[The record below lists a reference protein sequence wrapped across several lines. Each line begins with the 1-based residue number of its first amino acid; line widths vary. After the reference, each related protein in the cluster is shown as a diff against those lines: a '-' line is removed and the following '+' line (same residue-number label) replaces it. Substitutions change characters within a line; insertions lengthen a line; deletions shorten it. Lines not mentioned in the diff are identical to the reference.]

1 MATAGQV
8 IKLYEK
14 ILELLKPLGMRVF
27 GWSENGSLRN
37 GGDLGLDNMR
47 SEHDRLGYD
56 RTDNILGRFFYTG
69 LGSGLFVPEKIR
81 GGQSRRGVGSVPGV
95 EGGRGFEGLRGALD
109 VGGIGGMGGVL
120 GMGGAD
126 VVAGLR
132 GLSNLSGLNGLNGAR
147 DTRNARSEQSA
158 WSIVNYWERSA
169 ESTALNAAKALL
181 AESAAN
187 AESKPNALNYRGL
200 RIGESLEKQLNGKQ
214 ILGTN
219 TPAPID
225 RSWEITRRAVSV
237 TEGLRGSRG
246 EQNGS
251 SGKIKTGAARGTR
264 SAVSE
269 NEGWNGSLKLR
280 NAVSAKI
287 TAESENGGFE
297 ENAERAAVRG
307 SAGSAAFG
315 GRESGETARL
325 GASGGRG
332 GAGGDTDDLIDRL
345 CGAFREAAFSMS
357 EGVHY

>member
-1 MATAGQV
+1 MASVGQV

-14 ILELLKPLGMRVF
+14 ILELLKPLGMRAF
-27 GWSENGSLRN
+27 GRSENGSLRN

-95 EGGRGFEGLRGALD
+95 EGGRGFEGLRGVLD
-109 VGGIGGMGGVL
+109 VGGIGGIGGIGGVL

-126 VVAGLR
+126 VVAGL
-132 GLSNLSGLNGLNGAR
+132 SGAR
-147 DTRNARSEQSA
+147 DMRNARSEQSA
-158 WSIVNYWERSA
+158 WSIVNYWERST

-246 EQNGS
+246 EQNGF

-325 GASGGRG
+325 EASWGRG